1 MAAHRGTPNRTHS
14 IEQLSADIWRVS
26 DNRVSENDPRRL
38 LGFVELKGDEFEAM
52 RVGRGFSWSR
62 FGTLEEAAAHL
73 AADSS
78 DAPAPEEHVLS
89 WMLTNA

>member
-1 MAAHRGTPNRTHS
+1 MSAHRGTPNGTHS
-14 IEQLSADIWRVS
+14 IEPLSTDIWRVS
-26 DNRVSENDPRRL
+26 DLRFSENDPRRL
-38 LGFVELKGDEFEAM
+38 LGFVELKGEEFEAM
-52 RVGRGFSWSR
+52 SLGRRFSWSR

-78 DAPAPEEHVLS
+78 DAPTPEEHVLS